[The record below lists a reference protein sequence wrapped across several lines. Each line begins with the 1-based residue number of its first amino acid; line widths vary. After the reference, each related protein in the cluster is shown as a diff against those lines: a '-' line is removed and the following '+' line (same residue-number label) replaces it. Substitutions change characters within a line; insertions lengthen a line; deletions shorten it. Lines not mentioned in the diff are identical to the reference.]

1 MAASNV
7 AIANLALTKLG
18 DLRILNLT
26 DNTKPAREVN
36 AVFDMTRDYLQR
48 RFSWRFCIKRA
59 NLAADTSTPLWDWA
73 YQYQIPTDCMRILQ
87 VGQWYPSPDLSDLI
101 STGGQEYVLEG
112 KYILSN
118 QAGPLKLRYLSRV
131 EDPVQFD
138 AAFDMAFSAYLAYIL
153 AEPLTASAEQKQMA
167 YNDYRNAIKDAV
179 IANAIENPPESLA
192 DQTWILARL

>member
-36 AVFDMTRDYLQR
+36 AVFDMARDYLQR
-48 RFSWRFCIKRA
+48 RFSWRYCIKRA
-59 NLAADTSTPLWDWA
+59 NLAADSGTPLWDWS
-73 YQYQIPTDCMRILQ
+73 YQYQIPTDCLRIIQ

-101 STGGQEYVLEG
+101 STGGQEYVVEG

-131 EDPVQFD
+131 TDPVQFD
-138 AAFDMAFSAYLAYIL
+138 TAFDMAFSAYLAYL
-153 AEPLTASAEQKQMA
+153 VAEPLTASAEQKQMA

>member
-59 NLAADTSTPLWDWA
+59 NLAADTSTPLWDWS
-73 YQYQIPTDCMRILQ
+73 YQYQIPTDCLRILQ
-87 VGQWYPSPDLSDLI
+87 VGQWYPTPDLSDLI

-118 QAGPLKLRYLSRV
+118 QAGPLKLRYLSKV
-131 EDPVQFD
+131 TDPVQFD

-153 AEPLTASAEQKQMA
+153 AEPLTASGEQKQMA
-167 YNDYRNAIKDAV
+167 YQDYRNAIKDAV

>member
-36 AVFDMTRDYLQR
+36 AVFDMARDYLQR

-59 NLAADTSTPLWDWA
+59 NLAADVSTPLWDWS
-73 YQYQIPTDCMRILQ
+73 YQYQIPTDCLRIIQ

-101 STGGQEYVLEG
+101 STGGQEYVVEG
-112 KYILSN
+112 KNILSN

-131 EDPVQFD
+131 TDPVQFD
-138 AAFDMAFSAYLAYIL
+138 TAFDMAFSAYLAYL
-153 AEPLTASAEQKQMA
+153 VAEPLTASAESKQMA
-167 YNDYRNAIKDAV
+167 YQDYRNAVKDAV

-192 DQTWILARL
+192 DPTWILARL

>member
-48 RFSWRFCIKRA
+48 RFSWRYCIKRA
-59 NLAADTSTPLWDWA
+59 NLAADTSTPLWDWS
-73 YQYQIPTDCMRILQ
+73 YQYPIPADCLRILQ
-87 VGQWYPSPDLSDLI
+87 VGQWYPTPDLSDLI

-131 EDPVQFD
+131 TDPVQFD
-138 AAFDMAFSAYLAYIL
+138 TAFDMAFSAYLAYL
-153 AEPLTASAEQKQMA
+153 VAEPLTASAEQKQMA

>member
-59 NLAADTSTPLWDWA
+59 NLAADTTVPLWDWA
-73 YQYQIPTDCMRILQ
+73 YQYPLPTDCMRILQ
-87 VGQWYPSPDLSDLI
+87 VGQWYPTPDLSDLI

-131 EDPVQFD
+131 TDPVQFD

-153 AEPLTASAEQKQMA
+153 AEPLTASPEQKQMA

>member
-59 NLAADTSTPLWDWA
+59 NLAADTSTPLWDWS
-73 YQYQIPTDCMRILQ
+73 YQYPIPTDCLRILQ
-87 VGQWYPSPDLSDLI
+87 VGQWYPTPDLSDLI

-118 QAGPLKLRYLSRV
+118 QAGPLKLRYLSKV
-131 EDPVQFD
+131 TDPVQFD

-153 AEPLTASAEQKQMA
+153 AEPLTASGEQKQMA

>member
-59 NLAADTSTPLWDWA
+59 NLAADSGTPLWDWS
-73 YQYQIPTDCMRILQ
+73 YQYQIPTDCLRILQ
-87 VGQWYPSPDLSDLI
+87 VGQWYPTPDLSDLI

-131 EDPVQFD
+131 TDPVQFD
-138 AAFDMAFSAYLAYIL
+138 TAFDMAFSAYLAYL
-153 AEPLTASAEQKQMA
+153 VAEPLTASAEQKQMA

>member
-59 NLAADTSTPLWDWA
+59 NLAADTTVPLWDWA
-73 YQYQIPTDCMRILQ
+73 YQYPIPTDCMRILQ
-87 VGQWYPSPDLSDLI
+87 VGQWYPSPDMSDLI

-138 AAFDMAFSAYLAYIL
+138 SAFDMAFSAYLAYIL

>member
-36 AVFDMTRDYLQR
+36 AVFDMARDYLQR
-48 RFSWRFCIKRA
+48 RFSWRYCIKRA
-59 NLAADTSTPLWDWA
+59 NLAADTSTPLWDWS
-73 YQYQIPTDCMRILQ
+73 YQYPIPSDCLRILQ
-87 VGQWYPSPDLSDLI
+87 VGQYYPTPNLSDLI
-101 STGGQEYVLEG
+101 SSGGQEYVLEG

-131 EDPVQFD
+131 TDPVQFD
-138 AAFDMAFSAYLAYIL
+138 TAFDMAFSAYLAYL
-153 AEPLTASAEQKQMA
+153 VAEPLTASAEQKQMA

>member
-59 NLAADTSTPLWDWA
+59 NLAADTTVPLWDWA
-73 YQYQIPTDCMRILQ
+73 YQYPLPADCMRILQ

-101 STGGQEYVLEG
+101 STGGQEYVVEG

-131 EDPVQFD
+131 TDPVQFD

-167 YNDYRNAIKDAV
+167 YNDYRNSIKDAV

>member
-36 AVFDMTRDYLQR
+36 AVFDMARDYLQR
-48 RFSWRFCIKRA
+48 RFSWRYCIKRA
-59 NLAADTSTPLWDWA
+59 NLAADSGTPLWDWS
-73 YQYQIPTDCMRILQ
+73 YQYQIPTDCLRILQ

-131 EDPVQFD
+131 TDPVQFD
-138 AAFDMAFSAYLAYIL
+138 TAFDMAFSAYLAYL
-153 AEPLTASAEQKQMA
+153 VAEPLTASAEQKQMA
-167 YNDYRNAIKDAV
+167 YQDYRNAIKDAV

>member
-59 NLAADTSTPLWDWA
+59 NLAADTTVPLWDWA

>member
-48 RFSWRFCIKRA
+48 RFSWRYCIKRA
-59 NLAADTSTPLWDWA
+59 NLAADSGTPLWDWS
-73 YQYQIPTDCMRILQ
+73 YQYQIPTDCLRILQ
-87 VGQWYPSPDLSDLI
+87 VGQYYPTPDLSDLI

-131 EDPVQFD
+131 TDPVQFD
-138 AAFDMAFSAYLAYIL
+138 TAFDMAFSAYLAYL
-153 AEPLTASAEQKQMA
+153 VAEPLTASAEQKQMA

>member
-59 NLAADTSTPLWDWA
+59 NLAADSGTPLWDWS
-73 YQYQIPTDCMRILQ
+73 YQYQIPTDCLRILQ
-87 VGQWYPSPDLSDLI
+87 VGQWYPSPDMSDLI

-131 EDPVQFD
+131 TDPVQFD
-138 AAFDMAFSAYLAYIL
+138 TAFDMAFSAYLAYLL

>member
-36 AVFDMTRDYLQR
+36 AVFDMARDYLQR

-59 NLAADTSTPLWDWA
+59 NLAADTSTPLWDWS
-73 YQYQIPTDCMRILQ
+73 YQYQIPTDCLRILQ
-87 VGQWYPSPDLSDLI
+87 VGQWYPTPDLSDLI

-131 EDPVQFD
+131 TDPVQFD
-138 AAFDMAFSAYLAYIL
+138 TAFDMAFSAYLAYL
-153 AEPLTASAEQKQMA
+153 VAEPLTASAEQKQMA
-167 YNDYRNAIKDAV
+167 YQDYRNAVKDAV
-179 IANAIENPPESLA
+179 IANAIGNPPESLA

>member
-36 AVFDMTRDYLQR
+36 AVFDMARDYLQR

-59 NLAADTSTPLWDWA
+59 NLAADTSTPLWDWS
-73 YQYQIPTDCMRILQ
+73 YQYPVPTDCLRILQ
-87 VGQWYPSPDLSDLI
+87 VGQWYPTPDLSDLI

-131 EDPVQFD
+131 TDPVQFD
-138 AAFDMAFSAYLAYIL
+138 TAFDMAFSAYLAYL
-153 AEPLTASAEQKQMA
+153 VAEPLTASAEQKQMA

>member
-59 NLAADTSTPLWDWA
+59 NLAADTTVPLWDWA
-73 YQYQIPTDCMRILQ
+73 YQYPLPTDCMRILQ
-87 VGQWYPSPDLSDLI
+87 VGQWYPTPDLSDLI
-101 STGGQEYVLEG
+101 STGGQEYVVEG

-131 EDPVQFD
+131 TDPVQFD

-167 YNDYRNAIKDAV
+167 YNDYRNSIKDAV

>member
-59 NLAADTSTPLWDWA
+59 NLAADTTVPLWDWA
-73 YQYQIPTDCMRILQ
+73 YQYPLPTDCMRILQ

-101 STGGQEYVLEG
+101 STGGQEYVVEG

-118 QAGPLKLRYLSRV
+118 QAGPLKLRSIWLSPHTLRT
-131 EDPVQFD
+131 
-138 AAFDMAFSAYLAYIL
+138 FS
-153 AEPLTASAEQKQMA
+153 P
-167 YNDYRNAIKDAV
+167 
-179 IANAIENPPESLA
+179 SL
-192 DQTWILARL
+192 

>member
-59 NLAADTSTPLWDWA
+59 NLAADTTVPLWDWA
-73 YQYQIPTDCMRILQ
+73 YQYPLPTDCMRILQ

-131 EDPVQFD
+131 TDPVQFD

-167 YNDYRNAIKDAV
+167 YNDYRNSIKDAV

>member
-59 NLAADTSTPLWDWA
+59 NLAADTTVPLWDWA
-73 YQYQIPTDCMRILQ
+73 YQYPLPTDCMRILQ
-87 VGQWYPSPDLSDLI
+87 VGQWYPTPDMSDLI
-101 STGGQEYVLEG
+101 STGGQEYVVEG

-131 EDPVQFD
+131 TDPVQFD
-138 AAFDMAFSAYLAYIL
+138 AAFDMAFSAYLAYIV

>member
-36 AVFDMTRDYLQR
+36 AVFDMARDYLQR
-48 RFSWRFCIKRA
+48 RFSWRYCIKRA
-59 NLAADTSTPLWDWA
+59 NLAADTSTPLWDWS
-73 YQYQIPTDCMRILQ
+73 YQYPIPSDCLRILQ
-87 VGQWYPSPDLSDLI
+87 VGQYYPTPNLSDLI
-101 STGGQEYVLEG
+101 SSGGQEYVLEG

-131 EDPVQFD
+131 TDPVQFD
-138 AAFDMAFSAYLAYIL
+138 TAFDMAFSAYLAYL
-153 AEPLTASAEQKQMA
+153 VAEPLTASAEQKQMA
-167 YNDYRNAIKDAV
+167 YQDYRNAIKDAV

>member
-36 AVFDMTRDYLQR
+36 AVFDMARDYLQR
-48 RFSWRFCIKRA
+48 RFSWRYCIKRA
-59 NLAADTSTPLWDWA
+59 NLAADTSTPLWDWS
-73 YQYQIPTDCMRILQ
+73 YQYPIPTDCLRILQ

-131 EDPVQFD
+131 TDPVQFD
-138 AAFDMAFSAYLAYIL
+138 TAFDMAFSAYLAYL
-153 AEPLTASAEQKQMA
+153 VAEPLTASAEQKQMA
-167 YNDYRNAIKDAV
+167 YQDYRNAVKDAV

>member
-36 AVFDMTRDYLQR
+36 AVFDMARDYLQR

-59 NLAADTSTPLWDWA
+59 NLAADSGTPLWDWS
-73 YQYQIPTDCMRILQ
+73 YQYQIPTDCLRILQ
-87 VGQWYPSPDLSDLI
+87 VGQWYPTPDLSDLI

-131 EDPVQFD
+131 TDPVQFD
-138 AAFDMAFSAYLAYIL
+138 TAFDMAFSAYLAYL
-153 AEPLTASAEQKQMA
+153 VAEPLTASAEQKQMA
-167 YNDYRNAIKDAV
+167 YQDYRNAVKDAV

>member
-36 AVFDMTRDYLQR
+36 AVFDMARDYLQR

-59 NLAADTSTPLWDWA
+59 NLAADSGTPLWDWS
-73 YQYQIPTDCMRILQ
+73 YQYQIPTDCLRILQ
-87 VGQWYPSPDLSDLI
+87 VGQWYPTPDLSDLI

-131 EDPVQFD
+131 TDPVQFD
-138 AAFDMAFSAYLAYIL
+138 TAFDMAFSAYLAYL
-153 AEPLTASAEQKQMA
+153 VAEPLTASAEQKQMA
-167 YNDYRNAIKDAV
+167 YNDYRNAVKDAV

>member
-59 NLAADTSTPLWDWA
+59 NLAADTSTPLWDWS
-73 YQYQIPTDCMRILQ
+73 YQYPIPTDCMRILQ
-87 VGQWYPSPDLSDLI
+87 VGQWYPSPDMSDLI

-131 EDPVQFD
+131 TDPVQFD

>member
-26 DNTKPAREVN
+26 DNTKPARETN

-59 NLAADTSTPLWDWA
+59 NLAADTTVPLWDWA
-73 YQYQIPTDCMRILQ
+73 YQYPIPTDCMRILQ
-87 VGQWYPSPDLSDLI
+87 VGQWYPTPDLSDLI
-101 STGGQEYVLEG
+101 STGGQEYVVEG

-131 EDPVQFD
+131 TDPVQFD

>member
-59 NLAADTSTPLWDWA
+59 NLAADTTVPLWDWA
-73 YQYQIPTDCMRILQ
+73 YQYPLPTDCMRILQ

-101 STGGQEYVLEG
+101 STGGQEYVVEG

-131 EDPVQFD
+131 TDPVQFD

>member
-36 AVFDMTRDYLQR
+36 AVFDMARDYLQR

-59 NLAADTSTPLWDWA
+59 NLAADTSTPLWDWS
-73 YQYQIPTDCMRILQ
+73 YQYPIPTDCLRILQ

-131 EDPVQFD
+131 TDPVQFD
-138 AAFDMAFSAYLAYIL
+138 TAFDMAFSAYLAYL
-153 AEPLTASAEQKQMA
+153 VAEPLTASGEQKQMA
-167 YNDYRNAIKDAV
+167 YQDYRNAVKDAV

>member
-59 NLAADTSTPLWDWA
+59 NLAADTTVPLWDWA
-73 YQYQIPTDCMRILQ
+73 YQYPLPTDCMRILQ
-87 VGQWYPSPDLSDLI
+87 VGQWYPSPDMSDLI
-101 STGGQEYVLEG
+101 STGGQEYVVEG

-131 EDPVQFD
+131 TDPVQFD

-167 YNDYRNAIKDAV
+167 YNDYRNSIKDAV

>member
-26 DNTKPAREVN
+26 DNTKPAREAN

-59 NLAADTSTPLWDWA
+59 NLAADSGTPLWDWS
-73 YQYQIPTDCMRILQ
+73 YQYQIPTDCLRILQ
-87 VGQWYPSPDLSDLI
+87 VGQWYPSPDMSDLI

-131 EDPVQFD
+131 TDPVQFD
-138 AAFDMAFSAYLAYIL
+138 TAFDMAFSAYLAYLL

>member
-36 AVFDMTRDYLQR
+36 AVFDMARDYLQR

-59 NLAADTSTPLWDWA
+59 NLAADSGTPLWDWS
-73 YQYQIPTDCMRILQ
+73 YQYQIPTDCLRILQ

-131 EDPVQFD
+131 TDPVQFD
-138 AAFDMAFSAYLAYIL
+138 TAFDMAFSAYLAYL
-153 AEPLTASAEQKQMA
+153 VAEPLTASAEQKQMA
-167 YNDYRNAIKDAV
+167 YQDYRNAIKDAV

>member
-59 NLAADTSTPLWDWA
+59 NLAADTTVPLWDWA
-73 YQYQIPTDCMRILQ
+73 YQYPLPTDCMRILQ

-101 STGGQEYVLEG
+101 STGGQEYVVEG

-131 EDPVQFD
+131 TDPVQFD

-167 YNDYRNAIKDAV
+167 YNDYRNSIKDAV

>member
-48 RFSWRFCIKRA
+48 RVSWRYSIKRA
-59 NLAADTSTPLWDWA
+59 NLAADSGTPLWDWS
-73 YQYQIPTDCMRILQ
+73 YQYQIPTDCLRILQ
-87 VGQWYPSPDLSDLI
+87 VGQYYPTPDLSDLI

-131 EDPVQFD
+131 TDPVQFD
-138 AAFDMAFSAYLAYIL
+138 TAFDMAFSAYLAYIL
-153 AEPLTASAEQKQMA
+153 AEPLTASGEQKQMA

>member
-48 RFSWRFCIKRA
+48 RFSWRYCIKRA
-59 NLAADTSTPLWDWA
+59 NLAADSGTPLWDWS
-73 YQYQIPTDCMRILQ
+73 YQYQIPTDCLRILQ
-87 VGQWYPSPDLSDLI
+87 VGQYYPTPDLSDLI

-131 EDPVQFD
+131 TDPVQFD
-138 AAFDMAFSAYLAYIL
+138 TAFDMAFSAYLAYIL
-153 AEPLTASAEQKQMA
+153 AEPLTASGEQKQMA

>member
-59 NLAADTSTPLWDWA
+59 NLAADTTVPLWDWA
-73 YQYQIPTDCMRILQ
+73 YQYPLPTDCMRILQ

-101 STGGQEYVLEG
+101 STGGQEYVVEG

-131 EDPVQFD
+131 TDPVQFD

-153 AEPLTASAEQKQMA
+153 AEPLTASPEQKQMA
-167 YNDYRNAIKDAV
+167 YNDYRNSIKDAV

>member
-48 RFSWRFCIKRA
+48 RFSWRYCIKRA
-59 NLAADTSTPLWDWA
+59 NLAADTSTPLWDWS
-73 YQYQIPTDCMRILQ
+73 YQYPIPSDCLRILQ
-87 VGQWYPSPDLSDLI
+87 VGQYYPTPNLSDLI
-101 STGGQEYVLEG
+101 SSGGQEYVLEG

-131 EDPVQFD
+131 TDPVQFD
-138 AAFDMAFSAYLAYIL
+138 TAFDMAFSAYLAYL
-153 AEPLTASAEQKQMA
+153 VAEPLTASAEQKQMA

>member
-48 RFSWRFCIKRA
+48 RFSWRYCIKRA
-59 NLAADTSTPLWDWA
+59 NLAADSGTPLWDWS
-73 YQYQIPTDCMRILQ
+73 YQYQIPTDCLRILQ
-87 VGQWYPSPDLSDLI
+87 VGQYYPTPDLSDLI

-131 EDPVQFD
+131 TDPVQFD
-138 AAFDMAFSAYLAYIL
+138 TAFDMAFSAYLAYIL
-153 AEPLTASAEQKQMA
+153 AEPLTASGEQKQMA
-167 YNDYRNAIKDAV
+167 YNDYRNALKDAV